1 LALFLE
7 TSTDGQTP
15 FAAVRDQAHALL
27 ASARLQQLFCR
38 HLAGDGSLDYAHGGR
53 FRARSQHEQ
62 EVWNEG
68 SRLVGNAVVYINALM
83 LSEALAELASRS
95 ELASE
100 EIIKRFSPVAW
111 QHINFYGR

>member
-38 HLAGDGSLDYAHGGR
+38 HLAGDGSLDYAR
-53 FRARSQHEQ
+53 KQARHYTLKAQDNLQLFPESMEKGYFWAIT
-62 EVWNEG
+62 E
-68 SRLVGNAVVYINALM
+68 
-83 LSEALAELASRS
+83 ELLR
-95 ELASE
+95 
-100 EIIKRFSPVAW
+100 RT
-111 QHINFYGR
+111 H